1 MVELAS
7 EKEHN
12 KSLMKEIQD
21 IRKDRDQRLDE
32 LKKQAEFQR
41 ARISQGA
48 AFLQKP
54 TESEDDQ
61 DSLKS
66 LNQSVKTLIE
76 NFLSKIRD
84 QQQEL
89 SNHSITQ
96 SQLEA
101 EI

>member
-21 IRKDRDQRLDE
+21 IRKDRDQHLDE

>member
-1 MVELAS
+1 
-7 EKEHN
+7 
-12 KSLMKEIQD
+12 MKEIQD
-21 IRKDRDQRLDE
+21 IRKDRDQHLDE